1 MRKYELVCL
10 IQPELDE
17 AAVTAIVDRVTGWV
31 TEAGGSIDKIDMWGK
46 RRLAYMIRKQRESTY
61 VLFNVTML
69 PTATSS
75 LEQNLRYTETVMR
88 HMLTLVA

>member
-10 IQPELDE
+10 VQPDLDE
-17 AAVTAIVDRVTGWV
+17 AAVTAIVERVKGWV
-31 TEAGGSIDKIDMWGK
+31 TESGGSIDKIDMWGK

>member
-10 IQPELDE
+10 IQPDLDE
-17 AAVTAIVDRVTGWV
+17 AAVTAIVDRVQGWV
-31 TEAGGSIDKIDMWGK
+31 TESGGTIDKIDMWGK

-69 PTATSS
+69 PTTTSS